1 MGYLPTCTHS
11 TNTFSLK
18 GGHKHLCVNGLLAK
32 NLDTDN
38 VGVGI
43 ELELLFL
50 GGCLAGIG
58 GVEDFIEFFELLSGL
73 VEGFGKRGGDWNLQY
88 GPWSQA

>member
-1 MGYLPTCTHS
+1 MGYLPTCIHS

-18 GGHKHLCVNGLLAK
+18 GKHKRLCVSGLLAK

-43 ELELLFL
+43 ELELLLL
-50 GGCLAGIG
+50 GGCLAGVG

-73 VEGFGKRGGDWNLQY
+73 VEGFGGGGNLQY

>member
-1 MGYLPTCTHS
+1 MGYLPTCIHS

-18 GGHKHLCVNGLLAK
+18 GKHKRLGVSYLLPK

-43 ELELLFL
+43 ELELLLL
-50 GGCLAGIG
+50 GGCLAGVG

-73 VEGFGKRGGDWNLQY
+73 VEGFGEGGEWNLQY